1 MRTTPPSCSGARP
14 VHERSSASRSWGS
27 LRGGGSPWATA
38 WTLLGPLLAVAAVA
52 LVLLVARSAWADGLE
67 TDLGD
72 RLKQFLNRPD
82 RSFGWAYILAFAAGL
97 ATSLTPC
104 VYPLI
109 PITVSLFGARDA
121 QKNRLQSL
129 GLAACYVGGL
139 ATMYTG
145 LGVSVGLAGG
155 QFGSF
160 MTSPYF
166 MVPVAIFFLLM
177 AASMFG
183 AFELALPS
191 ELQGRL
197 SRVGGKGPLGGYLMG
212 LVAGIIAAPCTGPP
226 LAALLVFVS
235 TQKSVFIGGSLL
247 FVYALGMGV
256 LFFAIAGFAMQMPKS
271 GTWMDA
277 VKTAFGVVMIVAALY
292 FLRNVIAPLRAY
304 GRAGAS
310 SYLLHA
316 GIAATG
322 ILVGGLHLSFHD
334 GPTKVARKLLGI
346 VLLTFGLFGIVATS
360 LAVPTPV
367 AGGTQGP
374 QLTWLSDEPQA
385 LLRAQTEHKP
395 LLIDFG
401 ADWCLPCK
409 QMELKTFSDPAVRT
423 ELGRFVLQRIDCT
436 EETEANKA
444 LMKKYDSDT
453 LPSVLVFDSAM
464 KKVLTISEFTPP
476 DKLLPVL
483 QQTR

>member
-1 MRTTPPSCSGARP
+1 MATTL
-14 VHERSSASRSWGS
+14 SRLW
-27 LRGGGSPWATA
+27 
-38 WTLLGPLLAVAAVA
+38 PLLAVAAVA
-52 LVLLVARSAWADGLE
+52 LVLLSTRSAWADGLE

-121 QKNRLQSL
+121 QKNRLQAL

-166 MVPVAIFFLLM
+166 MVPVAVFFLLM

-277 VKTAFGVVMIVAALY
+277 VKTAFGVIMIVAALY

-304 GRAGAS
+304 GWAGAS
-310 SYLLHA
+310 SFLVHGA
-316 GIAATG
+316 IAATG
-322 ILVGGLHLSFHD
+322 ILIGGLHLSFHD
-334 GPTKVARKLLGI
+334 GPTKVARKLIGI
-346 VLLTFGLFGIVATS
+346 VLMTFGVFGIVAS
-360 LAVPTPV
+360 LLAAPSQPA
-367 AGGTQGP
+367 AGASGPQAP
-374 QLTWLSDEPQA
+374 QLTWLGDEPLA
-385 LLRAQTEHKP
+385 LARAQAEHKP

-409 QMELKTFSDPAVRT
+409 QMELKTFSDAAVRT
-423 ELGRFVLQRIDCT
+423 ELARFVLLRIDCT

-476 DKLLPVL
+476 AKLLPVL
-483 QQTR
+483 QQTH

>member
-1 MRTTPPSCSGARP
+1 MRTTPLP
-14 VHERSSASRSWGS
+14 RSSPPSRRFPLPRW
-27 LRGGGSPWATA
+27 
-38 WTLLGPLLAVAAVA
+38 PLLALAAAAVLLWSVRAA
-52 LVLLVARSAWADGLE
+52 LADTGIE
-67 TDLGD
+67 TDLGEQ
-72 RLKQFLNRPD
+72 LKQFLNRPD
-82 RSFGWAYILAFAAGL
+82 RSFGWAYLLSFAAGL

-109 PITVSLFGARDA
+109 PITVSLFGARDSEKSRIQA
-121 QKNRLQSL
+121 M

-166 MVPVAIFFLLM
+166 MVPVALFFLAM

-183 AFELALPS
+183 AFELGLPS

-197 SRVGGKGPLGGYLMG
+197 SRVGGKGPLGSYLMG

-256 LFFAIAGFAMQMPKS
+256 LFFVIAGFAMQMPKS
-271 GTWMDA
+271 GAWMDA
-277 VKTAFGVVMIVAALY
+277 VKSAFGVIMIVAALY
-292 FLRNVIAPLRAY
+292 FLRNVIVPLREY
-304 GRAGAS
+304 GRADGRS
-310 SYLLHA
+310 FLIHG

-334 GPTKVARKLLGI
+334 ETAKVARKLLG
-346 VLLTFGLFGIVATS
+346 VLLLTFGLFGIVASILAPVSTS
-360 LAVPTPV
+360 IGADGKAAPTLAWM
-367 AGGTQGP
+367 A
-374 QLTWLSDEPQA
+374 DEPQA
-385 LLRAQTEHKP
+385 LSRAQAEHKP

-401 ADWCLPCK
+401 AEWCLPCK
-409 QMELKTFSDPAVRT
+409 EMERKTFSDAAIRT
-423 ELGRFVLQRIDCT
+423 ELSRFVLLRIDCT
-436 EETEANKA
+436 EENEVNKA

-453 LPSVLVFDSAM
+453 LPAVLVFDSS
-464 KKVLTISEFTPP
+464 KQQVIKLSEFTPP
-476 DKLLPVL
+476 GKLLPIL
-483 QQTR
+483 QQTH

>member
-1 MRTTPPSCSGARP
+1 ML
-14 VHERSSASRSWGS
+14 S
-27 LRGGGSPWATA
+27 LLT
-38 WTLLGPLLAVAAVA
+38 VAAVA
-52 LVLLVARSAWADGLE
+52 LVLLSARTVLADTGIE
-67 TDLGD
+67 SDLGE

-82 RSFGWAYILAFAAGL
+82 RGFGWAYVLSFAAGL

-109 PITVSLFGARDA
+109 PITVSLFGARDTE
-121 QKNRLQSL
+121 KNRLQAM

-155 QFGSF
+155 QFGAF

-166 MVPVAIFFLLM
+166 MGPVALFFLAM

-183 AFELALPS
+183 AFELAVPT

-197 SRVGGKGPLGGYLMG
+197 SRVGGKGPLGAYLMG

-256 LFFAIAGFAMQMPKS
+256 LFFVIAGFAMQMPKS
-271 GTWMDA
+271 GPWMDG
-277 VKTAFGVVMIVAALY
+277 VKSAFGVIMLVAALY
-292 FLRNVIAPLRAY
+292 FLRNVLAPLRAY
-304 GRAGAS
+304 GRADGRS
-310 SYLLHA
+310 FLLHGA
-316 GIAATG
+316 IAATG
-322 ILVGGLHLSFHD
+322 VLIGAIHLSFHD
-334 GPTKVARKLLGI
+334 GAARMARKLLGI
-346 VLLTFGLFGIVATS
+346 LLLTFGLFGIIASILAPVNTS
-360 LAVPTPV
+360 VGADGK
-367 AGGTQGP
+367 AAP
-374 QLTWLSDEPQA
+374 QLAWLTSEPQA
-385 LLRAQTEHKP
+385 LARAQAEHKP

-401 ADWCLPCK
+401 AEWCLPCK
-409 QMELKTFSDPAVRT
+409 EMERKTFSDAHVRS
-423 ELGRFVLQRIDCT
+423 ELSRFILLRVDCT
-436 EETEANKA
+436 EETEENKA

-453 LPSVLVFDSAM
+453 LPAVLVFDSAQQ
-464 KKVLTISEFTPP
+464 KVVKLSEFTPP
-476 DKLLPVL
+476 GSLLAIL
-483 QQTR
+483 QKTH